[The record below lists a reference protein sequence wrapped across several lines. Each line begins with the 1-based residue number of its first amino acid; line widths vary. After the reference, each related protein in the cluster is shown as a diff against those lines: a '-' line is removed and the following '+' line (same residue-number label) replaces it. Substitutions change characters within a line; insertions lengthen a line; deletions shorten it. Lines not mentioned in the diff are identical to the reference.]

1 MVAIK
6 DIKKTELMWP
16 YNIGCEHITFINVVH
31 YMEARYGEDYYFNFM
46 TRPSYEQTSKEMME
60 WCTDNGVYY
69 YGESRENFYFTNA
82 GEEAMKAGCK
92 VVLFEDFS

>member
-1 MVAIK
+1 
-6 DIKKTELMWP
+6 
-16 YNIGCEHITFINVVH
+16 
-31 YMEARYGEDYYFNFM
+31 M
-46 TRPSYEQTSKEMME
+46 TRPSYEKTSKELQE

>member
-6 DIKKTELMWP
+6 DIKTTNLAWP
-16 YNIGCEHITFINVVH
+16 HNIGCEHITFINIVH

-46 TRPSYEQTSKEMME
+46 TRPAYEKPSKELME

-69 YGESRENFYFTNA
+69 YGAGREDFSFSVA
-82 GEEAMKAGCK
+82 GEEAMKEDRK
-92 VVLFEDFS
+92 VVLFEDLS

>member
-46 TRPSYEQTSKEMME
+46 TRPSYEKTSKELME
-60 WCTDNGVYY
+60 WCKENNVHYY
-69 YGESRENFYFTNA
+69 AADRENFNYEIAANQA
-82 GEEAMKAGCK
+82 QYLGKK
-92 VVLFEDFS
+92 VVIVEDFS

>member
-46 TRPSYEQTSKEMME
+46 TRPSYEKTSKEMME
-60 WCTDNGVYY
+60 WC
-69 YGESRENFYFTNA
+69 EENNRKRVE
-82 GEEAMKAGCK
+82 GQKLSHEALMPGKLITI
-92 VVLFEDFS
+92 VLFSKRFFILI